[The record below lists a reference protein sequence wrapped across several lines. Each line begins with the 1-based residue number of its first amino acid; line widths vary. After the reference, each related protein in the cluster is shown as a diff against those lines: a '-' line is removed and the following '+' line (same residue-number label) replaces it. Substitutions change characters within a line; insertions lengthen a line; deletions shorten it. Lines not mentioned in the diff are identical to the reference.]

1 MELKKT
7 RTGDQ
12 LVVEFCGR
20 LDTQSTPDTEEE
32 MRGILSGV
40 KHLELDFR
48 ELSFIS
54 SAGLRLLLIIQKNI
68 TGKGGTMVITHVCLE
83 VMNILTMSEFDKILK
98 VIP

>member
-54 SAGLRLLLIIQKNI
+54 SAGLRLLLLIQKNI
-68 TGKGGTMVITHVCLE
+68 TGKGGTMVISHVDQE
-83 VMNILTMSEFDKILK
+83 VMNILTMSGFDKILT
-98 VIP
+98 INP